1 MPAKKSQSKSDKE
14 KKPKKQAKKST
25 AKKAPKKTP
34 KKVSKKV
41 AKKKS
46 VSKKTRQSIK
56 DAAEQIPSL
65 IIEHI
70 EYTAP
75 PKKPPQPRPP
85 AQKPKAP
92 KPDSYVVIQKK
103 KKVMWIS
110 VSVFMVI
117 IIALWGITI
126 KSTVYT
132 ITHVKGSDEVLLDN
146 AKKDFAT
153 VLASISDDDKKQED
167 VQEEEKKEKEVVEKE
182 TVDEENKKEQ
192 EEQSTTAFAARF
204 AEKLFDAIHTSSS
217 TAITS
222 STPEQTETFPKAK
235 DSTQEELLVHTT
247 STPKQ

>member
-1 MPAKKSQSKSDKE
+1 MPAKKSQSKNDKE

-25 AKKAPKKTP
+25 AKKATKKAP
-34 KKVSKKV
+34 KKVAKKV

-70 EYTAP
+70 EHTAP
-75 PKKPPQPRPP
+75 PKQPPQSRPP
-85 AQKPKAP
+85 AQKPKTP
-92 KPDSYVVIQKK
+92 KSDSYVVIQKK
-103 KKVMWIS
+103 KRVMWIS

-132 ITHVKGSDEVLLDN
+132 ITHVKGSDEVLLEN

-153 VLASISDDDKKQED
+153 VLASINEDDKKQED
-167 VQEEEKKEKEVVEKE
+167 IQEEEKKEKETTTTEE
-182 TVDEENKKEQ
+182 TKA
-192 EEQSTTAFAARF
+192 EEQDTTGFVTRF

-222 STPEQTETFPKAK
+222 STPEQTDTFPKAK

>member
-1 MPAKKSQSKSDKE
+1 MPVKKSQSKSDAEKKPK
-14 KKPKKQAKKST
+14 KKPKKQAKKSV
-25 AKKAPKKTP
+25 AKKAAQKVPKK
-34 KKVSKKV
+34 KL
-41 AKKKS
+41 

-92 KPDSYVVIQKK
+92 KPDSYVTIKKK

-126 KSTVYT
+126 KSTVYS
-132 ITHVKGSDEVLLDN
+132 ITHTEGSDEKLLDS

-153 VLASISDDDKKQED
+153 ILASINEDDKKPKD
-167 VQEEEKKEKEVVEKE
+167 TQEEEKKEKEMVEKE
-182 TVDEENKKEQ
+182 KVDEENKKEQ
-192 EEQSTTAFAARF
+192 EDHSTNAFAARF

-222 STPEQTETFPKAK
+222 STPEQTEIFPKAK
-235 DSTQEELLVHTT
+235 DSTQKELLEQTT